1 MRFMYF
7 LRRIAIVFIC
17 VLAASCAGT
26 RLIDSWVEADHTK
39 PYEHPMIIGISDS
52 QQTRQLYEKYFVAE
66 LKKQN
71 ISATPSFLLI
81 NSKQKMNR
89 ETVIKALS
97 DTDIPIDS
105 VVVTYL
111 VSAETEVKHHDS
123 PLAST
128 YSETADDIRISATIV
143 STRGRT
149 SDTEIFYLKTDVY
162 DAQSKAIVW
171 SVQTK
176 TVAPESID
184 EVIENVIE
192 LLINKMMSDGILK

>member
-7 LRRIAIVFIC
+7 LRRFTIAFIC
-17 VLAASCAGT
+17 VLTASCAGT
-26 RLIDSWVEADHTK
+26 RLMDSWVEADHSQ
-39 PYEHPMIIGISDS
+39 PYKHPMIIGISDS

-66 LKKQN
+66 LKKKN
-71 ISATPSFLLI
+71 ISATPSFQLI

-128 YSETADDIRISATIV
+128 YSDTADDNRISATIV

-149 SDTEIFYLKTDVY
+149 SDTEIFFLKTDLY

-171 SVQTK
+171 SAQTK

-184 EVIENVIE
+184 VVIENVIE
-192 LLINKMMSDGILK
+192 LLIDKMMSDEILK